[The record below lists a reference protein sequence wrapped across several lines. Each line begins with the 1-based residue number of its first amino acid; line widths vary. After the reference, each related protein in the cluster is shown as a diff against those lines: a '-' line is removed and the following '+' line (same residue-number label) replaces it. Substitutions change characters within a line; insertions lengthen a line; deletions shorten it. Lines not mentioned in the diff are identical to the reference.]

1 MHCHSRQNS
10 TTPQGA
16 KGRNNPQYCCA
27 NNVACFSG
35 VKTNAKTPNKTT
47 RNSMQQAVQ
56 TDATSNIQ
64 RCCVRLHRAL
74 LKQKCR
80 YSKAPRK
87 RTQHCWMLHVA
98 SVCTPCC
105 MLLLFVARSLKP
117 VKLLATLK
125 RTQQRNKETG
135 KQTTYVAEQQQKTQ
149 LNNTMTMAD
158 PSYVI
163 NESPQMD
170 VFYWQNNIRTKC
182 TSEPKSKL
190 VFFFLD

>member
-10 TTPQGA
+10 TAPHGA

-27 NNVACFSG
+27 NNIACFSG
-35 VKTNAKTPNKTT
+35 VKTNATTPSKTT

-56 TDATSNIQ
+56 TDATCNIQ
-64 RCCVRLHRAL
+64 QCCVRLHRAL

-105 MLLLFVARSLKP
+105 MLLLFVAQSLKP

-125 RTQQRNKETG
+125 RTQQFPALLAKQHTNQVHFRAQVKTG
-135 KQTTYVAEQQQKTQ
+135 
-149 LNNTMTMAD
+149 L
-158 PSYVI
+158 
-163 NESPQMD
+163 
-170 VFYWQNNIRTKC
+170 
-182 TSEPKSKL
+182 
-190 VFFFLD
+190 FFFLD

>member
-10 TTPQGA
+10 TAPHGA
-16 KGRNNPQYCCA
+16 KGRNNSQYCCA

-35 VKTNAKTPNKTT
+35 VKTNATTPNKTT

-64 RCCVRLHRAL
+64 QCCVRLHRAL

-105 MLLLFVARSLKP
+105 MLLLFVAQSLKP

-125 RTQQRNKETG
+125 RTQQFPALLAKQHTNQVHFRAQVKTG
-135 KQTTYVAEQQQKTQ
+135 
-149 LNNTMTMAD
+149 L
-158 PSYVI
+158 
-163 NESPQMD
+163 
-170 VFYWQNNIRTKC
+170 
-182 TSEPKSKL
+182 
-190 VFFFLD
+190 FFFLD

>member
-10 TTPQGA
+10 TAPHGA
-16 KGRNNPQYCCA
+16 KGRNNSQYCCA

-35 VKTNAKTPNKTT
+35 VKTNATTPNKTT

-64 RCCVRLHRAL
+64 QCCVRLHRAL

-98 SVCTPCC
+98 SVCTPCY
-105 MLLLFVARSLKP
+105 MLFRVVAQSLKP
-117 VKLLATLK
+117 VKLLATC
-125 RTQQRNKETG
+125 
-135 KQTTYVAEQQQKTQ
+135 KQTQKLPTMLRAFSRGFSPKQSQSSDMPLTPSAE
-149 LNNTMTMAD
+149 NASFIR
-158 PSYVI
+158 SYLGFC
-163 NESPQMD
+163 
-170 VFYWQNNIRTKC
+170 FY
-182 TSEPKSKL
+182 
-190 VFFFLD
+190 FLDWLSSKK